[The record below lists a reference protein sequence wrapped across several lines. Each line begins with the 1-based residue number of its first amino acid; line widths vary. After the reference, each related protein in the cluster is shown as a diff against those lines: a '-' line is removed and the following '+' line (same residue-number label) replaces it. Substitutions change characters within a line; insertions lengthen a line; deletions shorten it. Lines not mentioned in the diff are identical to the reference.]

1 MNKDLKLKRR
11 DLIILLYAAG
21 IVLAAL
27 VYFLYFQPKL
37 QENEAAATENFSL
50 LTQYQN
56 LATLNAKQE
65 EYKSKIETD
74 KLEIEQMTQ
83 NFPADI
89 KAEDEILYARKLETD
104 LGIAVSDVGVT
115 DPILIYSLA
124 SGSPTEDGTAS
135 ANTASTTSAAS
146 SADTTESDAAAAAT
160 DSATTVNGTLGG
172 NAASQAAS
180 ALQNAAGTG
189 ASSED
194 TGVLYSTPVS
204 MTFTSTYDQFKDLLD
219 TVPKNEEKQSI
230 ESVSATYDTTTGNL
244 MGTIVINKFLMTG
257 TNQVYTPPDDTA
269 VPKGTQ
275 NIFGTVTAPAEQTAQ
290 AAESTGS

>member
-11 DLIILLYAAG
+11 DLIILLYVAG

-56 LATLNAKQE
+56 LATLSAKQE

-135 ANTASTTSAAS
+135 ANTASTTSTAS

-257 TNQVYTPPDDTA
+257 TNQVYTTPDDTA